1 MKSSKRN
8 IHYMATLAMLC
19 GLLIVMGM
27 TGIEFSPLPIIKAS
41 SMHIPA
47 ILGAAL
53 SSPAEQ
59 IKKKSRSD
67 RNDFSFLAYTTQ
79 FDTMQR

>member
-8 IHYMATLAMLC
+8 THYMATLAMLC

-27 TGIEFSPLPIIKAS
+27 TGIGFIPLPIIKAS

-47 ILGAAL
+47 ILGAVL
-53 SSPAEQ
+53 LGPTV
-59 IKKKSRSD
+59 
-67 RNDFSFLAYTTQ
+67 F
-79 FDTMQR
+79 